1 MEKKRKRSLW
11 DKIMYMDTFTA
22 AWLFGTLF
30 AGAFILVY
38 EYFFA

>member
-22 AWLFGTLF
+22 AVICSVLFVSVFLLIRELF
-30 AGAFILVY
+30 FI
-38 EYFFA
+38 